1 MRELHIFIRQFK
13 KSLFFR
19 FLVLIFALMAGTL
32 LIFSYFSYRI
42 ISYEYIKQ
50 SKLINQS
57 LLQQIADKVE
67 NTIDFIEGYIASVAG
82 NRYVVNV
89 AVKPGT
95 EYAERNASLLSFLK
109 EAADSSEYVSAIYV
123 YEKASNALFSSKGAM
138 CNVDSALN
146 AKTIRTCVS
155 DTPRSM
161 LFSTEFR
168 YDTYL
173 SYVDGKV
180 YLVHA
185 SIPIDNTFH
194 LFVIAELNKEALF
207 RNAYEICWQT
217 ANCLDIID
225 GNNAVVLNIHPSPE
239 TLKLNNT
246 ISFETKYPSWIFR
259 FYLSQAS
266 LPSAKDY
273 LTAVLPF
280 SIVVLAISII
290 LVPYIAWRVYSPIWE
305 LAQNVSTDEKPTGR
319 MPCDA
324 EYTNEIDYLLR
335 TYDAAIQDR
344 DAILTL
350 VREVRPELEERLLI
364 SLING
369 ADYSE
374 AELDEKLHNMCSAWS
389 VDDKYQVILAY
400 PRPDDGRDNDIDSQ
414 IILYQLKELMQN
426 IRLTGQATMFFLPG
440 VRGYGIAIL
449 RYPGSSAN
457 EMIKSCGEQVI
468 EEMKR
473 FSLQRNIYV
482 LFSNGRI
489 FDSMRDIRL
498 SFDSAEEQIGYQIY
512 FAAEHGETDAATNT
526 GMNHDQTGFSEQIE
540 LLIDHVKRYEWNSA
554 ERLLDLILDQIAR
567 SDIELSMKK
576 YQYAHIL
583 DALAEHA
590 LMPPSDDCTLKRQW
604 LGEVYTDLRNTDIQ
618 ENLAQD
624 VHAAAQELLK
634 LAEEASVRK
643 QSRHVMRAKEC
654 IENSYGNINLS
665 VNVIAEE
672 IGISASYLSKIF
684 VECTGDNLVRYLNTY
699 RVDMAKDL
707 LANTNIMI
715 RDVGYKTGFNT
726 IQNFNRVFKRYTGET
741 PSEFRARYHSD

>member
-1 MRELHIFIRQFK
+1 MRELHIFVRQFK

-42 ISYEYIKQ
+42 ISHEYIKQ

-89 AVKPGT
+89 AVKPGA
-95 EYAERNASLLSFLK
+95 EYVERNASLLSFLK

-146 AKTIRTCVS
+146 AETIRTCVS
-155 DTPRSM
+155 DTPRSI

-173 SYVDGKV
+173 SYVDERI

-185 SIPIDNTFH
+185 SIPIENTFH

-225 GNNAVVLNIHPSPE
+225 RNNAVVLNIHPRPE
-239 TLKLNNT
+239 TLKLNNA
-246 ISFETKYPSWIFR
+246 ISFEAKYPSWIFR

-273 LTAVLPF
+273 LKAVLPF

-305 LAQNVSTDEKPTGR
+305 LAQNVSADEKPTGR
-319 MPCDA
+319 IPCDV

-400 PRPDDGRDNDIDSQ
+400 PKPDDRKDNDVDRQ
-414 IILYQLKELMQN
+414 IILYQLKGLLQH
-426 IRLTGQATMFFLPG
+426 IRLTIQATMFFLPG
-440 VRGYGIAIL
+440 VRGYGIVIL
-449 RYPGSSAN
+449 RYPGSTAN
-457 EMIKSCGEQVI
+457 EIIRSCGDRVI
-468 EEMKR
+468 EEMKK
-473 FSLQRNIYV
+473 FSLQRNIDV
-482 LFSNGRI
+482 LFSKGRI
-489 FDSMRDIRL
+489 FNSLRDVRL
-498 SFDSAEEQIGYQIY
+498 SFDSAEEQIRYQIY
-512 FAAEHGETDAATNT
+512 FAAEHGETAA
-526 GMNHDQTGFSEQIE
+526 MNHDRTGFSEQIE

-554 ERLLDLILDQIAR
+554 EQLLGSILDHITH
-567 SDIELSMKK
+567 SDMELSIKK
-576 YQYAHIL
+576 RQYAHIL
-583 DALAEHA
+583 DALAERA
-590 LMPPSDDCTLKRQW
+590 LMGPIDDCTLKRQW

-618 ENLAQD
+618 TNLVQN
-624 VHAAAQELLK
+624 VHAAAQELLR
-634 LAEEASVRK
+634 LVQEASIK
-643 QSRHVMRAKEC
+643 TQSRHVMRAKEY
-654 IENSYGNINLS
+654 IENNYSNINLS
-665 VNVIAEE
+665 VSVIAEE

-684 VECTGDNLVRYLNTY
+684 VEYTGDNLVRYLNAY

-741 PSEFRARYHSD
+741 PSEFRARYHND